1 MVLADEARRTRLSGS
16 RAALT
21 WPWVACDYAVPVDGA
36 KSAALVAPALY
47 FVMNDATLL
56 SMVEV
61 PSLRQPGATETRVI
75 IRDMT
80 GRCVRTRA

>member
-1 MVLADEARRTRLSGS
+1 MGR
-16 RAALT
+16 
-21 WPWVACDYAVPVDGA
+21 AVPVDLA
-36 KSAALVAPALY
+36 KSTALVAPALY

-80 GRCVRTRA
+80 GR